1 MQREDFRAFFV
12 MLLVQMQNVIAA
24 ISSSSTQ
31 VRQQFVCFVLIFLHF
46 LSRFCLN
53 DALAVQHAAYKNSSP
68 QSGHMILSN
77 ASYEMHLLHTCCAH
91 EEQA

>member
-31 VRQQFVCFVLIFLHF
+31 VRQQFVCFVLIDFFAFFVSVLLKRRSCSATRRLQKLLAPVWTYDF
-46 LSRFCLN
+46 IKRVLR
-53 DALAVQHAAYKNSSP
+53 DALAAYMFRS
-68 QSGHMILSN
+68 
-77 ASYEMHLLHTCCAH
+77 
-91 EEQA
+91 

>member
-1 MQREDFRAFFV
+1 VQREDFRAFFV

-53 DALAVQHAAYKNSSP
+53 DALQCNTPPTKTPRPSLD
-68 QSGHMILSN
+68 I
-77 ASYEMHLLHTCCAH
+77 
-91 EEQA
+91 